1 MTRRRSQPRVRRS
14 ARFGDAEWQMVEV
27 VAAAADVP
35 PSTWLREAAV
45 AQARRELSRL
55 ARAEPSRADR

>member
-27 VAAAADVP
+27 VASAADVP
-35 PSTWLREAAV
+35 PSTWVREAVVIA
-45 AQARRELSRL
+45 ARRELARL
-55 ARAEPSRADR
+55 ARTEQRSDQ